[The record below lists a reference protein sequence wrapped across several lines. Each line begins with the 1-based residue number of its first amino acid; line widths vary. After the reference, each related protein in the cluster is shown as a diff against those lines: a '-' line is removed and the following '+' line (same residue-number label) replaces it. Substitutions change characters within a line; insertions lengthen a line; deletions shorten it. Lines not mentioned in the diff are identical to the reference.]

1 MDKDLISNDGANLDF
16 AQLLAA
22 LAATATTRRRLLQAG
37 LGSAAL
43 SFFGLPGNG
52 RADGPAGYWFYG
64 DQHFER
70 RYRARSRWLLRAA
83 ALRLG

>member
-1 MDKDLISNDGANLDF
+1 MDKDLISNDSANLDF
-16 AQLLAA
+16 AQLLTA

-43 SFFGLPGNG
+43 SFFGLPAG
-52 RADGPAGYWFYG
+52 RADGPAGYWFYA
-64 DQHFER
+64 DQYFER
-70 RYRARSRWLLRAA
+70 RYRARSRWLLGAA